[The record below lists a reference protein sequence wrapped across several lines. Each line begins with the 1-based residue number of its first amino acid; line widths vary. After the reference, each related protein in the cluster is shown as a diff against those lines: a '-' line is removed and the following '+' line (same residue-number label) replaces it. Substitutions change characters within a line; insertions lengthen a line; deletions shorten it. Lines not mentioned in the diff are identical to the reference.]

1 MPEDIHETI
10 IIELY
15 SLLSLLLCE
24 AGLKRSIFAVKV
36 RPFSGEYGGAQK
48 RGSMRACGGGDAYH
62 YSFVVQTNSGTG
74 CKPIVVRASTNTGR
88 PTDLYRSRL
97 PPHGGGG
104 DASGG
109 GGEER
114 RKAVPSGQLSK
125 TR

>member
-36 RPFSGEYGGAQK
+36 SPFSGEYSGVQR
-48 RGSMRACGGGDAYH
+48 RGSMRACGGGDANH

-74 CKPIVVRASTNTGR
+74 CKPIVVHEATNSGR
-88 PTDLYRSRL
+88 W
-97 PPHGGGG
+97 
-104 DASGG
+104 
-109 GGEER
+109 
-114 RKAVPSGQLSK
+114 
-125 TR
+125 

>member
-36 RPFSGEYGGAQK
+36 SPFSGEYSGVQR
-48 RGSMRACGGGDAYH
+48 RGRMPACGGGDANH

-74 CKPIVVRASTNTGR
+74 CKPIVVHESTNSGR
-88 PTDLYRSRL
+88 W
-97 PPHGGGG
+97 
-104 DASGG
+104 
-109 GGEER
+109 
-114 RKAVPSGQLSK
+114 
-125 TR
+125 

>member
-10 IIELY
+10 IMELY

-36 RPFSGEYGGAQK
+36 SPFSGEYGEAQK

-74 CKPIVVRASTNTGR
+74 GKPIVVHESTNTG
-88 PTDLYRSRL
+88 
-97 PPHGGGG
+97 
-104 DASGG
+104 
-109 GGEER
+109 
-114 RKAVPSGQLSK
+114 QW
-125 TR
+125 